1 MNNSNFEFYPD
12 RDNIKFFSL
21 RIPISVV
28 FSNVPDVLERA
39 ARGAVSSG
47 EPDSINVKIENDQGY
62 ICAEERDTYDLE
74 ISGLPCDRCMKGK
87 LLVTIESKNGNEILS
102 KTKTILSDESK
113 RAEICSLKPES
124 RKQGESLVI
133 TSPKQNPEDGCRWVF
148 RDAGGSTGCCFS
160 NRDYYTQTGG
170 CDPRMQ
176 SSSCRKG
183 SEKPILVEE
192 ENSCTL
198 RISNLRPAD
207 SGNYLSNFQYETP
220 GFKKV
225 LVVECEEEWPLSVY
239 LTIILSLPILF
250 GALALRCLSVQR
262 ASVLNLIK
270 ETAMNSKKDEIKI
283 PKYDMFV
290 GKQNFN
296 HEEGLSVSKV

>member
-1 MNNSNFEFYPD
+1 M
-12 RDNIKFFSL
+12 
-21 RIPISVV
+21 
-28 FSNVPDVLERA
+28 FSNVPDVLERT

-62 ICAEERDTYDLE
+62 ICAEERDTYNLE
-74 ISGLPCDRCMKGK
+74 ISGLPCDQCMTSK
-87 LLVTIESKNGNEILS
+87 LLVRVETKKENKILS
-102 KTKTILSDESK
+102 TFRTTLSEESR

-124 RKQGESLVI
+124 RKQGEDQVV

-183 SEKPILVEE
+183 SEEPILEEE

-198 RISNLRPAD
+198 RISDLRPAD
-207 SGNYLSNFQYETP
+207 SGNYLSRFKYSTP

-225 LVVECEEEWPLSVY
+225 LLVEGEFPTFGILIIGLSLSVLLVGLNVIFLY
-239 LTIILSLPILF
+239 VQRTAIFSLVKESLMKMSSSAKVNSDSEVCQAAILSP
-250 GALALRCLSVQR
+250 GHVA
-262 ASVLNLIK
+262 
-270 ETAMNSKKDEIKI
+270 
-283 PKYDMFV
+283 
-290 GKQNFN
+290 
-296 HEEGLSVSKV
+296 